1 MTNKPNFWKC
11 IIGVAVL
18 ALLFVGTLAITRAPG
33 TSAANFTAT
42 ATAPQPIVK
51 APRNMAPQGV
61 LSIENVFEAAD
72 GDVEDNRNPDPTN
85 AEDWNNINPP
95 TVDTVPGPQQSIS
108 GPAGNAL
115 LRTFVNDEGSSDR
128 IFTTGASKDFL
139 DINTAAQG
147 GPTPAPTP
155 GWQSTI
161 GSVPDKDEIDQ
172 AYAAKYEDPA
182 TGDSILVFG
191 ATRHATN
198 GDANIGFWFY
208 QSPVGVDTTTG
219 NFTGFHKNG
228 DLLLLSAFT
237 QGGGTSTIRILEWVG
252 SVPDNPGQLD
262 TLANR
267 QARCSALGGTLDA
280 TGDVLCDIT
289 GPGTAGEAFVNK
301 ANTTAVW
308 PYTPKGKSC
317 GTNCIPVGASF
328 EGGINLTDLGLAA
341 ECFSSFLVETR
352 SSQSVSAVLKD
363 FALGT
368 FNTCVDVTLTKTAT
382 DVCEGNATTY
392 TYTVKNTGGVTAN
405 FTLTDDNET
414 APFYNDPL
422 NVVIGGDDLDVGG
435 DANCLPIIGS
445 PTSFSLNAGQ
455 ERTFICTRNKLAGT
469 YTNTAQ
475 ATGSFLGNT
484 KSAVASATAHVFV
497 NPAAFAGNDQS
508 VCDIAPHQFSLSG
521 ATATVPPGGSLKWTV
536 VSGSA
541 TISDDSILTPN
552 VTLNGFGSV
561 TLRLTVKSPEAQ
573 SPQCPDAFD
582 EVTLT
587 RSQNPTANA
596 GPNLSACEDT
606 ASHQFTISG
615 SSATVPAGA
624 QITWSGPA
632 GVSFDDTHALHPV
645 VTVSAFGTFTL
656 TMSVNNPATGT
667 GCTPASDTVDVTLN
681 QNPAISIEDVA
692 CTADGTPQTTSLS
705 LTANITAGGGSTN
718 TFAWVGPAGFSNP
731 GNVATINTSIPG
743 LYTVTVTAA
752 HADGSVSCVG
762 TKSKFVGLCASD
774 PKP

>member
-1 MTNKPNFWKC
+1 MTKKPNFWKC
-11 IIGVAVL
+11 IMGVAVL
-18 ALLFVGTLAITRAPG
+18 ALLFIGTLAVTRAPRTKAASV
-33 TSAANFTAT
+33 TST
-42 ATAPQPIVK
+42 ATAPKPVVK
-51 APRNMAPQGV
+51 APRSMPPQGV
-61 LSIENVFEAAD
+61 LSIENVFEASD
-72 GDVEDNRNPDPTN
+72 GDVENNRNPDPTN
-85 AEDWNNINPP
+85 ADDWNSINPP
-95 TVDTVPGPQQSIS
+95 TVGSVPGPQQSIS

-115 LRTFVNDEGSSDR
+115 LRTFVNDEGANDR

-139 DINTAAQG
+139 DINTAAQA

-155 GWQSTI
+155 GWQSTL

-172 AYAAKYEDPA
+172 AYAAKYIDPA
-182 TGDSILVFG
+182 TGDSLLVFG

-198 GDANIGFWFY
+198 GDSNIGFWFY

-219 NFTGFHKNG
+219 DFLGFHVNG

-237 QGGGTSTIRILEWVG
+237 GGGGTSTIRILEWVG
-252 SVPDNPGQLD
+252 TKPGFPGTLD

-308 PYTPKGKSC
+308 PYTTKGKSC

-363 FALGT
+363 FALGN
-368 FNTCVDVTLTKTAT
+368 FNTCVALSLTKTAT
-382 DVCEGNATTY
+382 DVCEGTATTY
-392 TYTVKNTGGVTAN
+392 TYKVKNTGGVTAN
-405 FTLTDDNET
+405 FTVTDDNET
-414 APFYNDPL
+414 APNYTNP
-422 NVVIGGDDLDVGG
+422 NNIVIGGDDLDVGG

-445 PTSFSLNAGQ
+445 PTSFSLGPGV

-475 ATGSFLGNT
+475 ATGSFLGST
-484 KSAVASATAHVFV
+484 KSVVASATAHVFV
-497 NPAAFAGNDQS
+497 NPAASAGNDQG
-508 VCDIAPHQFSLSG
+508 VCDTAPHQFALSG
-521 ATATVPPGGSLKWTV
+521 STATVPPGGSLKWTV

-541 TISDDSILTPN
+541 TISDDSILHPN
-552 VTLNGFGSV
+552 VTLNAFGSA
-561 TLRLTVKSPEAQ
+561 TLRITVKSAAGQ
-573 SPQCPDAFD
+573 APQCPDAFD
-582 EVTLT
+582 EITL
-587 RSQNPTANA
+587 SLGQNPAANA
-596 GPNLSACEDT
+596 GPDLSACEST

-615 SSATVPAGA
+615 STASVPAGG

-632 GVSFDDTHALHPV
+632 GVSFDDTHVLHPV
-645 VTVSAFGTFTL
+645 VTVSAFGSFTL
-656 TMSVNNPATGT
+656 TMSVSNPSTGA
-667 GCTPASDTVDVTLN
+667 GCNPASDTAKVTLN
-681 QNPAISIEDVA
+681 QNPVITIDDVA
-692 CTADGTPQTTSLS
+692 CSADGTPQTTSIS
-705 LTANITAGGGSTN
+705 LTANVGAGSGTN
-718 TFAWVGPAGFSNP
+718 TFAWTGPAGFANP

-752 HADGSVSCVG
+752 HADGSVSCQSS
-762 TKSKFVGLCASD
+762 KSKFVGLCASN